1 MFPLLLVI
9 ATNFPFVVHS
19 GNNRNFHLSAFQAIK
34 IYITGYPN
42 QIGTVGTIYIIPRY
56 LLSITTYIE
65 FNYILHPEVCPL
77 SPLPV

>member
-34 IYITGYPN
+34 IYITDYPN
-42 QIGTVGTIYIIPRY
+42 QIGTVGTIY
-56 LLSITTYIE
+56 LDT
-65 FNYILHPEVCPL
+65 F
-77 SPLPV
+77 